1 MEDLNSAKIKIEQI
15 IYQLDQGSCFSEN
28 GYLRNDLRAF
38 YSDVERAAANG
49 WADLKIS
56 SKYNDLGELVRKVAI
71 TFDLYAL
78 QVYKMLLP
86 ADLTKPQSCPLYRSA
101 QNLIYAF
108 PQLHSLLSPDDVL
121 SKTLDIVLFSKLAI
135 LSYQGNS
142 TLRIWVYSI
151 MRRVVLQEARKEN
164 RIMLDFD
171 QHAENKYLAGAQEQT
186 EQKLEQAEQFGKQLQ
201 LLRQFI
207 AKGIA
212 QTGEG
217 KNSPQLERA
226 WIFWNDY
233 CADIYILLEDDGS
246 QNLPQK
252 NLPFPIPPQELVL
265 GAKGEHNLSYTNYLA
280 WKIGKLR
287 NWPLADIKDDLAL
300 QHTPSDK
307 SRLRAAVRIRRN
319 EAKKNILKE
328 LKNVKQSSTKK
339 TDPAT

>member
-15 IYQLDQGSCFSEN
+15 ICQLVQGSCFSEN
-28 GYLRNDLRAF
+28 GYFQNDSRAF

-49 WADLKIS
+49 WADVKINS
-56 SKYNDLGELVRKVAI
+56 NYNDLGEFVHKVAI

-86 ADLTKPQSCPLYRSA
+86 TDLTKPQSCPLYRSA
-101 QNLIYAF
+101 KNLIYTF
-108 PQLHSLLSPDDVL
+108 PQLHSLLSPDDIL

-151 MRRVVLQEARKEN
+151 MRRVVLQEARKEKQ
-164 RIMLDFD
+164 IMLDFD
-171 QHAENKYLAGAQEQT
+171 WHAENKYPAGVQEQP
-186 EQKLEQAEQFGKQLQ
+186 EQKLEQAEQLGQQLQ
-201 LLRQFI
+201 LFRQLI
-207 AKGIA
+207 AKGIVQA
-212 QTGEG
+212 GEG
-217 KNSPQLERA
+217 KSSPQLERA

-233 CADIYILLEDDGS
+233 CADIYILLEDNSS
-246 QNLPQK
+246 QYLPQK
-252 NLPFPIPPQELVL
+252 NLPFPVPPQELVL
-265 GAKGEHNLSYTNYLA
+265 GEKGEHNLPYTNYLA

-287 NWPLADIKDDLAL
+287 NWPLTDIKDDLAL

-307 SRLRAAVRIRRN
+307 SRLRAAVRVRRN

-328 LKNVKQSSTKK
+328 LRNIDQSSIKK